1 MGDAPPGYASQTRSQ
16 ALING
21 WTRRS
26 NHLTPPIRRPT
37 PFALPPHQG
46 EPWGQGL
53 FHTLIPRLTSN
64 TRRCSQQQPAP
75 FSWSVCVRQRG
86 RNCLP
91 DVTGLAC
98 GFFSYRR
105 QPLEPLIRILRTPTS
120 LRLSADNSPDAFRVR
135 PRPRDPVRHAQVGLV
150 IQLGGRSRQA
160 APTFPQLPGAILRAF
175 K

>member
-1 MGDAPPGYASQTRSQ
+1 MNAPRKRPMGFTSGTKTVVNNFGINPVPCSENARVNLSTDPPSRKFNKKRFASPQRGKS
-16 ALING
+16 
-21 WTRRS
+21 
-26 NHLTPPIRRPT
+26 P
-37 PFALPPHQG
+37 
-46 EPWGQGL
+46 
-53 FHTLIPRLTSN
+53 
-64 TRRCSQQQPAP
+64 P

-91 DVTGLAC
+91 DVTGLAR

-105 QPLEPLIRILRTPTS
+105 QSLEPLIRILRTPIS

-135 PRPRDPVRHAQVGLV
+135 PRPRDPVRHAQAGLV